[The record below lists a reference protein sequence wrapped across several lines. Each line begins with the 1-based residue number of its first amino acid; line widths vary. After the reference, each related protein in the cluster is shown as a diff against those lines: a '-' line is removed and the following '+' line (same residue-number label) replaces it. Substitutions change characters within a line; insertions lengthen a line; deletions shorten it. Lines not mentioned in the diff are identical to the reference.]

1 MGYLATLAN
10 FYKDLRKRAA
20 SNEKPE
26 TVLTRD
32 NISESF
38 LSFIDQYDDGNKER
52 ESFRKLYEEER
63 KKNAD
68 LEWNEFIYT
77 RALFVKE
84 KRDIG
89 TEYLRLKEESEEY
102 LSLLQEKKD
111 SYEKQLKAMGSTKSI
126 QKEII
131 KYYKVFFEKRLKKAE
146 KQSTTEELVREAINY
161 CSEPY
166 HMELFNGGFAL
177 DILSA
182 QDIDTDKRDLVC
194 FGELSPIEFRKMVR
208 LRETDEEAYLD
219 AFGNMISSLHIIEKI
234 IEIAK
239 KNFYL
244 YNREKILHT
253 AFALFSERNYE
264 SFAYLTVPQIEGL
277 FQVYLRLLGDKSICN
292 GFQEIAKKIKEAED
306 FLEFVYFAYDYST
319 FRNKIAH
326 GEMIDINRGKAY
338 EVIMD
343 VYWIIKQIDS
353 DQRDYKLWLQLIE
366 KCTDLPA
373 SIKQI
378 QGYFTGLDAEKYIE
392 LLKRHLH
399 KEFKNAL
406 IWYNLGDQADKF
418 NSIIQNKRFYDAIWN
433 EKTLQ
438 AYDEINEVDG
448 KKISVISYNDEPLK
462 YRLLVEE
469 LRKYGYVPED
479 WYQQYTKFCDDI
491 EKQQKTDLQKIGI
504 DIEDK
509 RL

>member
-10 FYKDLRKRAA
+10 FYKDLCKRAA

-89 TEYLRLKEESEEY
+89 TEYLRLKEESEGY

-126 QKEII
+126 QKEKI
-131 KYYKVFFEKRLKKAE
+131 KYYKVPIEKRLKKAK
-146 KQSTTEELVREAINY
+146 KQITTEKLVSEAIKY
-161 CSEPY
+161 CIEPY
-166 HMELFNGGFAL
+166 YTGLFNEGFVL
-177 DILSA
+177 DILSV

-194 FGELSPIEFRKMVR
+194 FEELSPIELRKMVQ
-208 LRETDEEAYLD
+208 LRETNEEAYLD

-239 KNFYL
+239 KNYYL

-253 AFALFSERNYE
+253 AFALFSAKNYE
-264 SFAYLTVPQIEGL
+264 SFVYLIVPQIEGL
-277 FQVYLRLLGDKSICN
+277 FQVYLRLLGDNSICD
-292 GFQEIAKKIKEAED
+292 GFQKIAKKIKETED
-306 FLEFVYFAYDYST
+306 FLEFVYFAYDYSA

-326 GEMIDINRGKAY
+326 GEMIDINREKAY

-353 DQRDYKLWLQLIE
+353 DQRDYKLWLKLIE

-373 SIKQI
+373 SNKQI

-392 LLKRHLH
+392 LLKRHLY
-399 KEFKNAL
+399 KEFKKAL

-418 NSIIQNKRFYDAIWN
+418 NSFIQNRRFYDAIWD
-433 EKTLQ
+433 EKTPQ
-438 AYDEINEVDG
+438 TYEESIEVDG
-448 KKISVISYNDEPLK
+448 KKIPVMTYNNEPLK
-462 YRLLVEE
+462 YQLLVEE
-469 LRKYGYVPED
+469 LRKYNYVPED
-479 WYQQYTKFCDDI
+479 WYQQYAKFCDDI
-491 EKQQKTDLQKIGI
+491 EKQQKIDFQKI
-504 DIEDK
+504 EK
-509 RL
+509 NLR